1 MAFDSGD
8 FPAYVSAAERRKRIA
23 AAVRDLER
31 RGIDAE
37 PVVVE
42 GRDLATT
49 FWGRAWCEHVE
60 GLADLATR
68 LPRGRTYVRSGAV
81 VDLRIE
87 PGAVHARVCGTELYR
102 ATVRIRR
109 LPRAR
114 WSAVRRASTG
124 EIASLVDLL
133 AGKLPDPVLRVLC
146 DPERGV
152 FPQSGEIA
160 LDCTCPDHARLCKH
174 LAAVLY
180 GIGAR
185 LDRAPELLFVLRGV
199 DAAELVAAAGD
210 AASRVASGE
219 PREAAVPR
227 EALGEIFG
235 IELEPA
241 GAKLDLG
248 ELPSRSRRKRK
259 RAGAPKAPRG
269 ARRS

>member
-1 MAFDSGD
+1 VNVAFDQGD
-8 FPAYVSAAERRKRIA
+8 YPGYVSAAERRKRIA

-31 RGIDAE
+31 RGHDPA

-49 FWGRAWCEHVE
+49 FWGRAWCAHVE

-68 LPRGRTYVRSGAV
+68 LPRGRSYVRSGAV

-87 PGAVHARVCGTELYR
+87 PGVVRARVCGTELYD

-114 WSAVRRASTG
+114 WDAVRRASTG
-124 EIASLVDLL
+124 QIANLVDLL
-133 AGKLPDPVLRVLC
+133 AGKLPDAVMAVLS

-152 FPQSGEIA
+152 FPRSDELD
-160 LDCTCPDHARLCKH
+160 LDCTCPDDARLCKH

-185 LDRAPELLFVLRGV
+185 LDREPELLFVLRGV
-199 DAAELVAAAGD
+199 DAAELVAEAGD
-210 AASRVASGE
+210 AASRVATG
-219 PREAAVPR
+219 EAALPR
-227 EALGEIFG
+227 AALGELFG

-241 GAKLDLG
+241 GAKIDLDPASAAARPTRRRRG
-248 ELPSRSRRKRK
+248 GRTRRSSRR
-259 RAGAPKAPRG
+259 G
-269 ARRS
+269 